1 MMDYMGSDVTV
12 VNAARVSFGKKIP
25 DGRIYLSDKDTN
37 KGLTDNMSNI
47 ELAISN
53 LTDTIS
59 TIKLYI

>member
-1 MMDYMGSDVTV
+1 MTYKDKQSINKLSRLISKWSKD
-12 VNAARVSFGKKIP
+12 N
-25 DGRIYLSDKDTN
+25 LSDKDTN

-59 TIKLYI
+59 TIKLYK